1 MRIHSD
7 LLGHPEIRGKLGINR
22 KRLSCPWAMNSHGL
36 WSRSM
41 WTGGPKSCT
50 TEVSGKIPTELI
62 GSGFLLKGLV
72 QSQVSKWKTSPKE
85 RLYISMYL
93 HLWSCLFGFSS
104 DQITPILIKSTHG
117 LLCRTGTLVRFAAW
131 MPGTDKDI
139 DDVWEDTGLETE
151 ILQCICKL
159 LSRHSCVSLFCLHWS
174 TAAFEN
180 WHDLMNFGLSCY
192 W

>member
-1 MRIHSD
+1 MP
-7 LLGHPEIRGKLGINR
+7 LGYELTWALISVHVNRRAEILHYW
-22 KRLSCPWAMNSHGL
+22 SQWQDSH
-36 WSRSM
+36 WI
-41 WTGGPKSCT
+41 
-50 TEVSGKIPTELI
+50 E
-62 GSGFLLKGLV
+62 SGFLLKGLV

-104 DQITPILIKSTHG
+104 DQIIPILIKSTNG
-117 LLCRTGTLVRFAAW
+117 LLCRTGTSIRFAAW

-151 ILQCICKL
+151 ILQFICKL
-159 LSRHSCVSLFCLHWS
+159 LSRHSCVSLFCLRWS